1 MAARGTSKRAMSEQ
15 LGVSIRT
22 VGNHINHVYGKLGI
36 STREELAALLSLSS
50 QLLSPPG
57 LTTPRTIRRIVA
69 TRLQAGCGERL
80 SPGLWSWHSRRTE
93 TTMSKTRSLVASLVV
108 ALAFGFVG
116 AACGGDDGGPL
127 QAQAAS
133 GDAAAPA
140 VTSAQDTAAD
150 DEASNTTGADAEQD
164 GRRRHVRERRWLQR
178 RRRTTARRRSS
189 PRARGRAPSTSRCLV
204 MSTSPRTCLVEAVT
218 QGEFSLLTFA
228 ADDGSGAS
236 QIAFTAG
243 SETEAAIFVSSNGFT
258 GGGEIGK
265 ECSLSTSTNEEK
277 KVEGSFSCKGAK
289 GVKAASLDDLVVDIQ
304 GTFTMTRP

>member
-1 MAARGTSKRAMSEQ
+1 
-15 LGVSIRT
+15 
-22 VGNHINHVYGKLGI
+22 
-36 STREELAALLSLSS
+36 
-50 QLLSPPG
+50 
-57 LTTPRTIRRIVA
+57 
-69 TRLQAGCGERL
+69 
-80 SPGLWSWHSRRTE
+80 
-93 TTMSKTRSLVASLVV
+93 MSKTRSLVAPLVV
-108 ALAFGFVG
+108 ALAFGFLG

-133 GDAAAPA
+133 DDAGPPDVASTQDTTAGDA
-140 VTSAQDTAAD
+140 
-150 DEASNTTGADAEQD
+150 ASNTTGPQDANKAEDADTSESDAGTD
-164 GRRRHVRERRWLQR
+164 G
-178 RRRTTARRRSS
+178 SS
-189 PRARGRAPSTSRCLV
+189 AGTGGSGTPPQLAQGAWEGTIHFEVSGDVDISADMPGGG
-204 MSTSPRTCLVEAVT
+204 VT

-243 SETEAAIFVSSNGFT
+243 SESEAAIFVSSEGFT

-304 GTFTMTRP
+304 GTFTMARP

>member
-1 MAARGTSKRAMSEQ
+1 
-15 LGVSIRT
+15 
-22 VGNHINHVYGKLGI
+22 
-36 STREELAALLSLSS
+36 
-50 QLLSPPG
+50 
-57 LTTPRTIRRIVA
+57 
-69 TRLQAGCGERL
+69 
-80 SPGLWSWHSRRTE
+80 
-93 TTMSKTRSLVASLVV
+93 MSKTRSLVASLVV

-133 GDAAAPA
+133 GDSAAPDVA
-140 VTSAQDTAAD
+140 SSQDTAAD
-150 DEASNTTGADAEQD
+150 DEASNTTGADDGSKAED
-164 GRRRHVRERRWLQR
+164 
-178 RRRTTARRRSS
+178 AD
-189 PRARGRAPSTSRCLV
+189 TSESDAGSNGAGNGDTPPQLAQGGWEGTLHFEV
-204 MSTSPRTCLVEAVT
+204 SGDVDVSADMPGGGVT

-265 ECSLSTSTNEEK
+265 ECSLSTSTNDEK

-289 GVKAASLDDLVVDIQ
+289 GVKAASLDDLVVDIH
-304 GTFTMTRP
+304 GTFTLTRP